1 MDEIKNMEKYS
12 VDVPWCMETE
22 LKKTRCGLCGVI
34 ASVRRVAAASAMRD
48 PMSALRAR
56 RPARTLRG
64 GVSRRGCAGRAAAR
78 LTR

>member
-34 ASVRRVAAASAMRD
+34 ASVRSRVA
-48 PMSALRAR
+48 R
-56 RPARTLRG
+56 RS
-64 GVSRRGCAGRAAAR
+64 GVRNA
-78 LTR
+78 